1 MPENIK
7 DTLPAEV
14 GRPPVVTILGHVDH
28 GKTSLLDR
36 IRKAKVAAGE
46 IGGITQAIGA
56 YQIEYKGKKVTFI
69 DTPGHAAFSA
79 MRRRGGQA
87 ADVAIL
93 LVAADDSVMPQTIES
108 IEHIKSAGIPFVV
121 AVNKVDL
128 PGINPDRVKTDLANN
143 GVYVEGYGGNIPLVN
158 ISAKTG
164 TGVDDLLEIIL
175 LLAELEELKDSS
187 AESPATVL
195 VIESSLHPQIGPL
208 ATLLVKRGIFRKNDN
223 LFLLKKNIGKIRSMI
238 DYTGKTLLE
247 ATPSTPFQVIG
258 LSVVPIVGDLLTS
271 TPILSSV
278 GAIHESPDISPGV
291 AIPVQTSSLRGA
303 EDDATTPNSEK
314 PTILL
319 KADVQGSLEAILG
332 SIKDQANV
340 IYSSVGNVSDA
351 DIQTASS
358 SKAEILGF
366 NIHISSSVAKL
377 AEIEKI
383 KFSNF
388 RIIYQLFDYIKDL
401 QEKKTIAQGPKIIET
416 GQATIL
422 KVFNFG
428 GTIVYGCVVI
438 SGKIKI
444 TDKIQNSRISS
455 LQANKSEVSE
465 VKKDQE
471 FGITLIPPIEFKPG
485 DIMTATT
492 IEVLPASKQA

>member
-1 MPENIK
+1 MPEKISA
-7 DTLPAEV
+7 T
-14 GRPPVVTILGHVDH
+14 RPPVVTILGHVDH

-36 IRKAKVAAGE
+36 IRHAEVAAGE

-56 YQIEYKGKKVTFI
+56 YQIEHNGKKITFI

-79 MRRRGGQA
+79 MRQRGGQA

-93 LVAADDSVMPQTIES
+93 VVAADDSVMPQTVES

-128 PGINPDRVKTDLANN
+128 AGSNPDRVKTDLASN

-164 TGVDDLLEIIL
+164 DGIDDLLEVIL
-175 LLAELEELKDSS
+175 LLAELEELADNS
-187 AESPATVL
+187 EETPATAL
-195 VIESSLHPQIGPL
+195 VVESLLHPKTGPL
-208 ATLLVKRGIFRKNDN
+208 ATLLVKSGVFQKNND
-223 LFLLKKNIGKIRSMI
+223 LFSGKKNIGKIRSMV
-238 DYTGKTLLE
+238 DYKGKTILE
-247 ATPSTPFQVIG
+247 ATPSVPFQVIG
-258 LSVVPIVGDLLTS
+258 LSSVP
-271 TPILSSV
+271 SV
-278 GAIHESPDISPGV
+278 GEIISNRATESAKISLKSDVV
-291 AIPVQTSSLRGA
+291 AM
-303 EDDATTPNSEK
+303 DADK

-332 SIKDQANV
+332 TIKDRANIV
-340 IYSSVGNVSDA
+340 SATVGNVTDSD
-351 DIQTASS
+351 IETAQAAG
-358 SKAEILGF
+358 AEILGF
-366 NIHISSSVAKL
+366 NVHISSNVAKL
-377 AEIEKI
+377 AEIEKV

-388 RIIYQLFDYIKDL
+388 RIIYQLFDYLKDV

-422 KVFNFG
+422 KVFNFK
-428 GTIVYGCVVI
+428 GTIVYGCLVT

-444 TDKIQNSRISS
+444 GDKILTSKISS
-455 LQANKSEVSE
+455 IQVGKASVEE
-465 VKKDQE
+465 AKKDQE
-471 FGITLIPPIEFKPG
+471 CGLVITPQIDLKVG

-492 IEVLPASKQA
+492 IEV

>member
-7 DTLPAEV
+7 DTPPAVV

-36 IRKAKVAAGE
+36 IRHAQVAAGE

-79 MRRRGGQA
+79 MRHRGGH
-87 ADVAIL
+87 
-93 LVAADDSVMPQTIES
+93 AADDSVMPQTIES

-128 PGINPDRVKTDLANN
+128 PGVNPDKVKTDLASN
-143 GVYVEGYGGNIPLVN
+143 GVYVEGYGGNVPLVN

-175 LLAELEELKDSS
+175 LLAELEELKDTS
-187 AESPATVL
+187 AESPATAL

-208 ATLLVKRGIFRKNDN
+208 ATLLVKKGVFKKNNN
-223 LFLLKKNIGKIRSMI
+223 LFLFKKNIGKIRSMI
-238 DYTGKTLLE
+238 DYNGKTLLE
-247 ATPSTPFQVIG
+247 AAPSTPFQVIG
-258 LSVVPIVGDLLTS
+258 LSDVPSVGDILTDIPTSAIAS
-271 TPILSSV
+271 TAGPLSPTSV
-278 GAIHESPDISPGV
+278 TESEIKP
-291 AIPVQTSSLRGA
+291 A
-303 EDDATTPNSEK
+303 SEK
-314 PTILL
+314 PTVLL
-319 KADVQGSLEAILG
+319 KADVQGSLEAIFD
-332 SIKDQANV
+332 SIKDQANI
-340 IYSSVGNVSDA
+340 IYSSVGNVSDT

-358 SKAEILGF
+358 AGAEILGF
-366 NIHISSSVAKL
+366 NVRISSSVAKL
-377 AEIEKI
+377 AEIEKV
-383 KFSNF
+383 KFTNF
-388 RIIYQLFDYIKDL
+388 RIIYQLFDYLKDL

-416 GQATIL
+416 GQATVL

-438 SGKIKI
+438 SGKIKLG
-444 TDKIQNSRISS
+444 DKIQNSKISS
-455 LQANKSEVSE
+455 LKVNKEDVEE

-471 FGITLIPPIEFKPG
+471 FGITLTPPVEFKLG
-485 DIMTATT
+485 DIMLSTT
-492 IEVLPASKQA
+492 IEA

>member
-1 MPENIK
+1 MPENISA
-7 DTLPAEV
+7 T
-14 GRPPVVTILGHVDH
+14 RPPVVTILGHVDH

-36 IRKAKVAAGE
+36 IRHAEVAAGE

-56 YQIEYKGKKVTFI
+56 YQIEYKGQKITFI

-79 MRRRGGQA
+79 MRHRGGQA

-128 PGINPDRVKTDLANN
+128 PGVHPDRVKTDLASN

-164 TGVDDLLEIIL
+164 AGVEDLLEVIL
-175 LLAELEELKDSS
+175 LLAELEELKDNSS
-187 AESPATVL
+187 ETPATAL

-208 ATLLVKRGIFRKNDN
+208 ATLLVQKGTFKKNDG
-223 LFLLKKNIGKIRSMI
+223 LFLVKKNIGKVRSMI
-238 DYTGKTLLE
+238 DYTGKTILQ

-258 LSVVPIVGDLLTS
+258 LSDVLSVGDIITNISTS
-271 TPILSSV
+271 LSAS
-278 GAIHESPDISPGV
+278 
-291 AIPVQTSSLRGA
+291 VQTSVPDLA
-303 EDDATTPNSEK
+303 NVLNSEK

-332 SIKDQANV
+332 SIKDQANIV
-340 IYSSVGNVSDA
+340 HASVGNVSDT
-351 DIQTASS
+351 DIQTALSAG
-358 SKAEILGF
+358 AEILGF
-366 NIHISSSVAKL
+366 NVRISGSVAKL

-383 KFSNF
+383 RFTNF
-388 RIIYQLFDYIKDL
+388 RIIYQLFDYLKEL
-401 QEKKTIAQGPKIIET
+401 QEKQTIAQGPKIIET
-416 GQATIL
+416 GQATVL

-428 GTIVYGCVVI
+428 GIIVYGCVVT

-444 TDKIQNSRISS
+444 TDKVQNSKISS
-455 LQANKSEVSE
+455 LQANKSEVLE

-471 FGITLIPPIEFKPG
+471 FGITLVPPIELKPG

-492 IEVLPASKQA
+492 IEA